1 MLKLYRLIYDD
12 KLRGYIYA
20 YLKNYDYKKLGST
33 SSIAIAVNS
42 KIIKSMPIALP
53 SENDL
58 DKFNKSTNSIFE
70 KIRNNEIENNRLEE
84 IKNILLPKL
93 MDGEVDLKK

>member
-1 MLKLYRLIYDD
+1 
-12 KLRGYIYA
+12 
-20 YLKNYDYKKLGST
+20 
-33 SSIAIAVNS
+33 
-42 KIIKSMPIALP
+42 MPIALP

>member
-1 MLKLYRLIYDD
+1 MLFR
-12 KLRGYIYA
+12 
-20 YLKNYDYKKLGST
+20 S
-33 SSIAIAVNS
+33 
-42 KIIKSMPIALP
+42 SMPIALP